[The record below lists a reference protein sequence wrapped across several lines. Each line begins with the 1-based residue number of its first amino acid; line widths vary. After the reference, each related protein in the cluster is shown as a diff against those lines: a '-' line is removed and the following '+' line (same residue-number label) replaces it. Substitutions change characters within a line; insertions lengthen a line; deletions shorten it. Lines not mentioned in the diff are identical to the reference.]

1 MLNFF
6 ARAGQLISLE
16 SALKG
21 IVLKY
26 ETAAIIVIAP
36 IISLVILLPRRIGL
50 AIISLMLMSTVHLYQ
65 TSSLMT

>member
-26 ETAAIIVIAP
+26 EAAAIIVIAP
-36 IISLVILLPRRIGL
+36 IISLVILLPQRIDL

-65 TSSLMT
+65 TCSLMT